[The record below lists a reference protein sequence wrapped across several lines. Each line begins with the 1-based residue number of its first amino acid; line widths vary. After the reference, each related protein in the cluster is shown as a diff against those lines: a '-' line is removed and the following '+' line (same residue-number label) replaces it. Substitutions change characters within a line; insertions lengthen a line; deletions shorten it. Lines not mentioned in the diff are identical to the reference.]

1 MLTRVMMVLQVVHL
15 SSFTSFV
22 FCLSSIMED
31 LTICKLSFR
40 QSQLLKIKQKLQITT
55 IPSVV
60 LLLTK
65 ASISIFKRFKTKIRL
80 WHHNWSLP
88 YI

>member
-1 MLTRVMMVLQVVHL
+1 MLTRVMMMLQVVHL

-22 FCLSSIMED
+22 FRLSSIMEE

-65 ASISIFKRFKTKIRL
+65 ASISFLKRF
-80 WHHNWSLP
+80 
-88 YI
+88 

>member
-1 MLTRVMMVLQVVHL
+1 MLTRVMMMLQVVHL

-65 ASISIFKRFKTKIRL
+65 ASISLFKIF
-80 WHHNWSLP
+80 
-88 YI
+88 

>member
-1 MLTRVMMVLQVVHL
+1 MLTRVMMILQVMHL
-15 SSFTSFV
+15 SSLPSFV
-22 FCLSSIMED
+22 FCLGIMED

-65 ASISIFKRFKTKIRL
+65 ASLFFFKRF
-80 WHHNWSLP
+80 
-88 YI
+88 

>member
-1 MLTRVMMVLQVVHL
+1 MLTRVMMMLQVVHL

-22 FCLSSIMED
+22 FCLCIMED